1 MVDFGGGGDSSGGN
15 RARGQSYVIVGVG
28 ASEVVPCQQCGG
40 AREESRSRFF
50 GWKLPCPVCTGIG
63 EVTGMGAPTLR

>member
-40 AREESRSRFF
+40 ERGKSPEAGFLGGNYRALYAR
-50 GWKLPCPVCTGIG
+50 
-63 EVTGMGAPTLR
+63 A